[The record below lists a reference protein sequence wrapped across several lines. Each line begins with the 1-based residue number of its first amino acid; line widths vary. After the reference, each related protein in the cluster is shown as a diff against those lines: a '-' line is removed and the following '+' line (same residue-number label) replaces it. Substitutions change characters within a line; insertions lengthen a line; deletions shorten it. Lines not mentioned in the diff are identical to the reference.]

1 MTDNWKLG
9 LTFALITTVMWG
21 LLPLALKEVL
31 AVMDPLTI
39 SWYRFSISALI
50 ALLWYGHHSG
60 PALKSLLARPHARW
74 SALAVLGLCGN
85 YLLYIWGLDHTN
97 PGASQILIQLA
108 PFLLLIASVVFL
120 GERLHAWQWLG
131 VAGFSMGMLLFFHQ
145 RIAASV
151 PTEPGYALG
160 ALLLVGAAIVWT
172 GYGLAQKK
180 LLSHFHA
187 KDILLLICLGGSVL
201 LLPLAQP
208 AQAMALTSQQLLLL
222 LFAGVNTI
230 VAYGAFGLA
239 MSYWD
244 ASRVSAV
251 IPLTPL
257 FTLLFTYAFNHFFGL
272 DIIAE
277 PLDWLGG
284 MGAVL
289 VVLGSGLAAMPRQR
303 VSTGQA

>member
-1 MTDNWKLG
+1 MTDHWKLG
-9 LTFALITTVMWG
+9 LTFALVTAVMWG

-50 ALLWYGHHSG
+50 AMLWYGHRRA
-60 PALKSLLARPHARW
+60 PALRALLSKPHRSW
-74 SALAVLGLCGN
+74 SALAVFGLAGN
-85 YLLYIWGLDHTN
+85 YLLYIWGLHYTN
-97 PGASQILIQLA
+97 AGAAQILIQIA

-120 GERLHAWQWLG
+120 RERFHPWQWLG
-131 VAGFSMGMLLFFHQ
+131 VAGFSIGMLLFFHQ
-145 RIAASV
+145 RIGGAVQS
-151 PTEPGYALG
+151 EPGYALG
-160 ALLLVGAAIVWT
+160 AFLLVCAAVVWT

-187 KDILLLICLGGSVL
+187 KDILLLICIGGSLL

-208 AQAMALTSQQLLLL
+208 ATIMVLTPQQLLLL

-230 VAYGAFGLA
+230 VGYGAFGLA

-251 IPLTPL
+251 IPLAPL
-257 FTLLFTYAFNHFFGL
+257 FTLFFTYAFNGVFGFN
-272 DIIAE
+272 IVAE

-284 MGAVL
+284 VGALL
-289 VVLGSGLAAMPRQR
+289 VVLGSGLAAMPRR
-303 VSTGQA
+303 RSRAN